1 MQNHDAQQSV
11 EIAYLQQVLA
21 HLADEIPLI
30 DEQRESHD
38 ARVAYALAHMNVDN
52 PESYSELTV
61 SLSLLDGW
69 KTLLR
74 QMRYAQ
80 AKPYF
85 ARVDFA
91 AHEDGYTKAHYIGKM
106 TLLRGLDVLIT
117 DWRAPLATLYYEGR
131 LGTAAYD
138 CPDGHI
144 EGELTLKRQYQI
156 ENGALLGFTDIDV
169 TASDTF
175 LQAAL
180 GASKDRR
187 LRDIVTTIQAEQ
199 NRIIRAPLRAPLIVQ
214 GAAGSG
220 KTTIALHRIAYLLYN
235 HADTLKP
242 AQVMILAP
250 SRYFLSYISDVLP
263 ELGVEQVTQTTF
275 ADYVTDLLEIKK
287 TPITS
292 PLAALTEMLNQP
304 GTNHV
309 TTPRMAAAG
318 LKGSLRFHELICR
331 YLRHIEDALLPEED
345 FAVQDLTLFA
355 RTKIAKLFTET
366 YTFLPTNKRAPEI
379 EKYLTQTLNRQ
390 LPRIQARIMATFD
403 KHMDKIRTLMPE
415 DTPTRRRRFTAVI
428 EKRDTMLREL
438 LEKAKPTRKKYMRTF
453 RLKSAHTYYTA
464 LFTTT
469 GLLEQMAQG
478 IFTQD
483 EIRILSNEGRLTLA
497 KKALEPEDL
506 PPLLFMQKHLFG
518 IKGEMK
524 HVVID
529 EAQDYSPFQFLAL
542 REALPAASFSIMG
555 DLHQGMLAH
564 KGITHWSQVATI
576 CDAQPEHIQTLTQS
590 YRTTIEIMDVA
601 NPIIM
606 RLYEEGHAPGAVVK
620 PAVPLAVPVIRHGAP
635 VIHHTKKATPEET
648 AVKISEEI
656 TAARDAGCQSIAL
669 IAKNEATCQSLQTA
683 LSKISGTH
691 ATGKIPIVS
700 EEAADYEGG
709 ILILPVYLAKGLE
722 FDAVIITHADTY
734 SHNPLDTKLLYIAM
748 TRALHRLVIF

>member
-1 MQNHDAQQSV
+1 MQNHPDHPQ
-11 EIAYLQQVLA
+11 EITYLQQVLA
-21 HLADEIPLI
+21 HLATEIPLL
-30 DEQRESHD
+30 DEQREAHD

-91 AHEDGYTKAHYIGKM
+91 DASYYIGKM

-131 LGTAAYD
+131 LGTASYD

-156 ENGALLGFTDIDV
+156 ENGTLLGFTDIDV

-199 NRIIRAPLRAPLIVQ
+199 NRIIRAPLRDPLIVQ

-250 SRYFLSYISDVLP
+250 SQYFLSYISDVLP

-275 ADYVTDLLEIKK
+275 ADYVADVLELDTKK
-287 TPITS
+287 TLIAS
-292 PLAALTEMLNQP
+292 PLAALTEALNA
-304 GTNHV
+304 NLSA
-309 TTPRMAAAG
+309 TPRMAAAG

-331 YLRHIEDALLPEED
+331 YLRHIEEALLPEED
-345 FAVQDLTLFA
+345 FAVQDLTLFSRA
-355 RTKIAKLFTET
+355 KIAALFTET
-366 YTFLPTNKRAPEI
+366 YIFLPTNKRAPEI
-379 EKYLTQTLNRQ
+379 EKFLTQTLNRQ
-390 LPRIQARIMATFD
+390 LPRIEARIMATFD
-403 KHMDKIRTLMPE
+403 KHMAKIRALMPE
-415 DTPTRRRRFTAVI
+415 DTPARRRRFTAVI
-428 EKRDTMLREL
+428 EKRDDMLRQL

-464 LFTTT
+464 LFTTS
-469 GLLEQMAQG
+469 GLFEQLADG
-478 IFTQD
+478 IFTPD
-483 EIRILSNEGRLTLA
+483 EIRILATESRLALA
-497 KKALEPEDL
+497 KKSLEPEDL

-518 IKGEMK
+518 MKTEMK

-542 REALPAASFSIMG
+542 REALPTASFSIMG

-564 KGITHWSQVATI
+564 KGITNWSQVATGW
-576 CDAQPEHIQTLTQS
+576 DAHIQTLTQS
-590 YRTTIEIMDVA
+590 YRTTIEIMDAA
-601 NPIIM
+601 NPVIM
-606 RLYEEGHAPGAVVK
+606 RLYEEGHDPGTTVK

-635 VIHHTKKATPEET
+635 VIRHNEKTTPEEAAKT
-648 AVKISEEI
+648 IHAEI
-656 TAARDAGCQSIAL
+656 TAAQEAGCQSIAL
-669 IAKNEATCQSLQTA
+669 IAKNEADCLTLQSA
-683 LSKISGTH
+683 LSSIANKL
-691 ATGKIPIVS
+691 PIVT
-700 EEAADYEGG
+700 ETAADYEGG

-722 FDAVIITHADTY
+722 FDAVIITNASTY
-734 SHNPLDTKLLYIAM
+734 TSTPLDTKLLYIAM
-748 TRALHRLVIF
+748 TRALHRLIIFD